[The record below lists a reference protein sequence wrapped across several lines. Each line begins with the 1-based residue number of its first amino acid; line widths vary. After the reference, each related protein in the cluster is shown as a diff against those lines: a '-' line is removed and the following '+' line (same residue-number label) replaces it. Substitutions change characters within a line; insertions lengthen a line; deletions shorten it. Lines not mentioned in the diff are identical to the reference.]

1 MKSMNRIFKLS
12 LIAAVV
18 LFFVGCY
25 NDFSNPKPARIYT
38 RASLQQEGL
47 TYISIKDLKAD
58 FYAHNPGM
66 SEGAVASWTVAENI
80 FTEGKVISSDRYG
93 SIYKSIYIFD
103 EETQSAIEVKLN
115 TGNYL
120 FYPVGRRVFIKLK
133 GLVLGNY
140 RGMVSI
146 GTRSANTSYSND
158 NIENFIMIDEHVKVG
173 EQIGMTK
180 ADTLVVTR
188 ENYLTT
194 LSDDD
199 LGRLVRFEG
208 VESKFGTAGW
218 GYKNTFPNYFANQ
231 TYNFDT
237 SDPGWENVDT
247 WATKRKMP
255 NLNTGGEGEIDYFF
269 YGSAWFTY
277 GDLNSTPGN
286 YVVRT
291 SGYAQFREKKIPAD
305 GKLVDLTAIY
315 TKYTGPNGQNPAYQL
330 ILISDADVK
339 VLP

>member
-1 MKSMNRIFKLS
+1 MNRLFKIS
-12 LIAAVV
+12 LIAAAG

-25 NDFSNPKPARIYT
+25 NDFSNPKPAKIYT
-38 RASLQQEGL
+38 QKELENEGAE
-47 TYISIKDLKAD
+47 YVSIRDLKEQ
-58 FYAHNPGM
+58 FKQRNPGM
-66 SEGAVASWTVAENI
+66 IEGSVASWTVEGNI
-80 FTEGKVISSDRYG
+80 FTGGKVISSDRYG
-93 SIYKSIYIFD
+93 SIYKSIYIYD
-103 EETQSAIEVKLN
+103 EESGSAIEVKLN

-120 FYPVGRRVFIKLK
+120 FYPVGRQVFIKLK

-158 NIENFIMIDEHVKVG
+158 NIENFIMIEEHVKVG

-208 VESKFGTAGW
+208 VQSKFGTAGW
-218 GYKNTFPNYFANQ
+218 GYKNTFPNYFANS

-277 GDLNSTPGN
+277 GDVNATPGN